1 MKRPVHLPLYH
12 EFLELFDNYEIQNWQ
27 AKQFW
32 KKLNISQNN
41 RNEKTKRLMYSGLK
55 VLMQFQYL
63 EVDHETSKRKV
74 FSYTETPRMNEL
86 RNRTKKQ
93 RLEETFSKKKTEF
106 LDQIKDKENNIEFL
120 QSLLSD
126 DKTLEKYFIN
136 HKEKLK
142 NEIKNINSNI
152 RLMDEILSK

>member
-1 MKRPVHLPLYH
+1 MKRSIHLPMYY
-12 EFLELFDNYEIQNWQ
+12 EFLELFDNYEIQNWE

-32 KKLNISQNN
+32 EKLNISQNN
-41 RNEKTKRLMYSGLK
+41 RNEKSKRLMYSGLRI
-55 VLMQFQYL
+55 LMQLQYL
-63 EVDHETSKRKV
+63 EVNPLTSKKNI
-74 FSYTETPRMNEL
+74 FSYTETPRMNDL
-86 RNRTKKQ
+86 RDRTKK
-93 RLEETFSKKKTEF
+93 RKLEDIFSKKKTEF

-142 NEIKNINSNI
+142 NDIKNIKSNI

>member
-1 MKRPVHLPLYH
+1 MKRSVHLPLYH

-32 KKLNISQNN
+32 EKLNISQNQ
-41 RNEKTKRLMYSGLK
+41 RNEKSKRLMYSGLK
-55 VLMQFQYL
+55 VLMYYQYL
-63 EVDHETSKRKV
+63 EVDPATSNKNV
-74 FSYTETPRMNEL
+74 FSYKETPRMNEL

-93 RLEETFSKKKTEF
+93 KLEETFAKKKSEF

-120 QSLLSD
+120 QSLLSYD
-126 DKTLEKYFIN
+126 ETLEKYFIN

>member
-12 EFLELFDNYEIQNWQ
+12 EFLELLDNYEIHNWQ

-32 KKLNISQNN
+32 EKLNISQNH

-55 VLMQFQYL
+55 VLMYYRYL
-63 EVDHETSKRKV
+63 EVDPATSKKNV
-74 FSYTETPRMNEL
+74 FSYTETPRINEL

-93 RLEETFSKKKTEF
+93 KLTEIFSKKKIEF
-106 LDQIKDKENNIEFL
+106 FDQIQDKENNIEFL
-120 QSLLSD
+120 ESLLSD
-126 DKTLEKYFIN
+126 DKTLEKYFSN
-136 HKEKLK
+136 YKKKLE

-152 RLMDEILSK
+152 RLMDDILNK

>member
-1 MKRPVHLPLYH
+1 MKRHVHLPLYH

-86 RNRTKKQ
+86 RNRTKKH
-93 RLEETFSKKKTEF
+93 RLEKTFSKKKIEF
-106 LDQIKDKENNIEFL
+106 FNQIKDKENNIDFL
-120 QSLLSD
+120 DSLLIE

-136 HKEKLK
+136 YKEKLE
-142 NEIKNINSNI
+142 NEIKDINSNI
-152 RLMDEILSK
+152 RLMDEILNK

>member
-1 MKRPVHLPLYH
+1 MKRSIHLPMYY
-12 EFLELFDNYEIQNWQ
+12 EFLELFDNYEIQNWE

-32 KKLNISQNN
+32 EKLNISQNN
-41 RNEKTKRLMYSGLK
+41 RNEKSKRLMYSGLR
-55 VLMQFQYL
+55 VLMQLKYL
-63 EVDHETSKRKV
+63 EVNPLTSKKNI

-86 RNRTKKQ
+86 RKRTKKQ
-93 RLEETFSKKKTEF
+93 KLEEIFSKKKTEF

-136 HKEKLK
+136 YKEQLK
-142 NEIKNINSNI
+142 NDIKNINSNI
-152 RLMDEILSK
+152 RLMDEIISK

>member
-1 MKRPVHLPLYH
+1 MKRPRHLPLYY
-12 EFLELFDNYEIQNWQ
+12 EFLELFDNYEIQNWE

-32 KKLNISQNN
+32 EKLNISQNN
-41 RNEKTKRLMYSGLK
+41 KNEKSKRLMYSGLR
-55 VLMQFQYL
+55 VLMQLQYL
-63 EVDHETSKRKV
+63 EVNPLTSKKNI

-86 RNRTKKQ
+86 RNRIKKQ
-93 RLEETFSKKKTEF
+93 KLEEIFSQKKTEF

-136 HKEKLK
+136 HKEQLK
-142 NEIKNINSNI
+142 NDIKKINSNI
-152 RLMDEILSK
+152 RLMHEILSK

>member
-1 MKRPVHLPLYH
+1 MKRPVHLPLYK
-12 EFLELFDNYEIQNWQ
+12 EFLELFDNYKIQNWQ

-32 KKLNISQNN
+32 EKLKIDHNY
-41 RNEKTKRLMYSGLK
+41 RNQKTKRLMYSGLK

-63 EVDHETSKRKV
+63 EVDHETSKEKV

-86 RNRTKKQ
+86 RSRTKKQ

-106 LDQIKDKENNIEFL
+106 FNQIKDKENNIEFL
-120 QSLLSD
+120 ESLLSD

-152 RLMDEILSK
+152 RLMDEIISK

>member
-12 EFLELFDNYEIQNWQ
+12 EFLELFDNYEIQNWE

-32 KKLNISQNN
+32 EKLNITQDK

-55 VLMQFQYL
+55 VLMYYKYL
-63 EVDHETSKRKV
+63 EIDPATSKKNI

-93 RLEETFSKKKTEF
+93 KLEEIFSKKKAEF

-136 HKEKLK
+136 YKEQLK
-142 NEIKNINSNI
+142 NDIKNINSNI
-152 RLMDEILSK
+152 KLMDDIMSK

>member
-12 EFLELFDNYEIQNWQ
+12 EFLELFDNYEIQNWR

-32 KKLNISQNN
+32 EKLNVNQNY
-41 RNEKTKRLMYSGLK
+41 RNEKSKRLMYSGLK
-55 VLMQFQYL
+55 VLMYYKYL
-63 EVDHETSKRKV
+63 EIDPAASKKNI

-93 RLEETFSKKKTEF
+93 KLEKIFSEKKVKF
-106 LDQIKDKENNIEFL
+106 LAQIKDKENNIDFIET
-120 QSLLSD
+120 LLSD
-126 DKTLEKYFIN
+126 NKTLEKYFIN
-136 HKEKLK
+136 HKERLE

-152 RLMDEILSK
+152 RLMDEIFNK

>member
-12 EFLELFDNYEIQNWQ
+12 EFLELFDNYEIQNWE

-32 KKLNISQNN
+32 EKLNISQNN
-41 RNEKTKRLMYSGLK
+41 RNEKSKRLMYSGLR
-55 VLMQFQYL
+55 VLMQLQYL
-63 EVDHETSKRKV
+63 EVNPSISKKNI

-93 RLEETFSKKKTEF
+93 KLEEIFSKKKIEF

-120 QSLLSD
+120 QSLLSH

-136 HKEKLK
+136 HKETME
-142 NEIKNINSNI
+142 NDIKNIKSNI
-152 RLMDEILSK
+152 KLMDEILSK